1 MNNYYFMMIISWL
14 THYLCL
20 PTPTTGP
27 NINCGNGKICMVAS
41 ENGAEYWSKD
51 LRHKAASLKDSV
63 APFCAFVCLLS
74 KIKYHTVVRVVDFK
88 K

>member
-20 PTPTTGP
+20 PTPTGP

-51 LRHKAASLKDSV
+51 LRHKAASLKDSF

-74 KIKYHTVVRVVDFK
+74 KIKYHTVVRVVDLK